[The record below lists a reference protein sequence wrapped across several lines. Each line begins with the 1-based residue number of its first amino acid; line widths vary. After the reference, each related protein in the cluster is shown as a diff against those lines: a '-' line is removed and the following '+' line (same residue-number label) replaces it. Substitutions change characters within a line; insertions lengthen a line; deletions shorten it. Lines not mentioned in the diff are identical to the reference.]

1 MHRVF
6 NNRESRW
13 VDGIAPECAPR
24 CHLNPVTGCPSRI
37 RHLARLGALG
47 PYHIRADPQPSLPAK
62 PLSRGGIPLG
72 ETEKYRGLD
81 GRGVTMCEEFP
92 PPEECDPVL

>member
-1 MHRVF
+1 MSV
-6 NNRESRW
+6 
-13 VDGIAPECAPR
+13 
-24 CHLNPVTGCPSRI
+24 
-37 RHLARLGALG
+37 GALG
-47 PYHIRADPQPSLPAK
+47 PYHIRTYPRPSLPAK

-81 GRGVTMCEEFP
+81 SHGVTVCEEFP

>member
-1 MHRVF
+1 MT
-6 NNRESRW
+6 
-13 VDGIAPECAPR
+13 IKCTA
-24 CHLNPVTGCPSRI
+24 
-37 RHLARLGALG
+37 GALG
-47 PYHIRADPQPSLPAK
+47 PYHICAYPQPSLPAK

-81 GRGVTMCEEFP
+81 SCGITVCEEFP

>member
-1 MHRVF
+1 MKIPK
-6 NNRESRW
+6 
-13 VDGIAPECAPR
+13 GIEIIGGIIHIGASG
-24 CHLNPVTGCPSRI
+24 HSD
-37 RHLARLGALG
+37 RLGALG
-47 PYHIRADPQPSLPAK
+47 PYHIRTYPRPSLPAK

-81 GRGVTMCEEFP
+81 GRGVAVCEEFP